1 MKDREKAIGLMVLA
15 TISIAIGQVFWKFAA
30 TGLTFNLV
38 TMLSNTPLLM
48 GFFFNGFGFI
58 LMLMALRREDL
69 SFIHPFL
76 ALSFIWTLILAN
88 LILGEKITTIKIAG
102 TSLILIGAITLG
114 RKS

>member
-1 MKDREKAIGLMVLA
+1 MKDRTKAIGFMVLA
-15 TISIAIGQVFWKFAA
+15 TISIAIGQIFWKFAA
-30 TGLTFNLV
+30 EKLSLNLAIL
-38 TMLSNTPLLM
+38 LSNTQLLI

-88 LILGEKITTIKIAG
+88 IILGEKITSIKIAG
-102 TSLILIGAITLG
+102 TSLILMGVITIG

>member
-1 MKDREKAIGLMVLA
+1 MKDREKAISLMVLA
-15 TISIAIGQVFWKFAA
+15 TISIAIGQVFWKFASESLSLNIA
-30 TGLTFNLV
+30 TLI
-38 TMLSNTPLLM
+38 SNTPLLM

-58 LMLMALRREDL
+58 FMLMALRKEDL

-88 LILGEKITTIKIAG
+88 LVLGEKITSIKIAG